1 MIVTRTPLRV
11 SFFGGGS
18 DIPEFYEKYGEGI
31 CISTTINSYIYL
43 AVNRCVASHLR
54 VIYSELEQVEKVD
67 DIKHDRVREALKY
80 WGIESN
86 IEICSFSDMPTKGT
100 GLGSSSTFTVG
111 LMNALS
117 RIASNDELGRWSLAD
132 LACHIEIDKCKQG
145 IGKQDQYAAAYGG
158 LNRYTFTPTGVYVDP
173 VQVTRYTSHALN
185 SNLLFFNTNITR
197 DATAVLAPQ
206 IESLKNDDKA
216 VGYTKKLVD
225 MARTGT
231 KLLEDNKLNDFG
243 ALLGQSW
250 EIKRNMSPGV
260 STQLIDEM
268 YDECI
273 VNGALGGKLLGA
285 GGGGYLMMYVPNH
298 HKKAVIE
305 AMDKMGSKPSQFLFT
320 HTGSTIDGKWN

>member
-1 MIVTRTPLRV
+1 MIVTKTPLRV

-18 DIPEFYEKYGEGI
+18 DIPEYYEKHGEGI
-31 CISTTINSYIYL
+31 CISTTINSYIYI
-43 AVNRCVASHLR
+43 AANRCVSPHLR
-54 VIYSELEQVEKVD
+54 VIYSELEQVDKVD

-80 WGIESN
+80 WDLTSN

-117 RIASNDELGRWSLAD
+117 RIYNDGELGRWSLAD
-132 LACHIEIDKCKQG
+132 LSCHIEIDKCKQG

-158 LNRYTFTPTGVYVDP
+158 LNKYTFTETGVYVDP
-173 VQVTRYTSHALN
+173 VQVTRHTLHALN

-197 DATAVLAPQ
+197 DASAVLAPQ

-216 VGYTKKLVD
+216 VGYTKNLVD

-231 KLLEDNKLNDFG
+231 KLLEENKLNDFG
-243 ALLGQSW
+243 RLLGQSW
-250 EIKRNMSPGV
+250 EIKRNLSPGV

-273 VNGALGGKLLGA
+273 SHGALGGKLLGA
-285 GGGGYLMMYVPNH
+285 GGGGYLMMFVPNH
-298 HKKAVIE
+298 EKFGVIS
-305 AMDKMGSKPSQFLFT
+305 AMKRMGSAPTQFLFT
-320 HTGSTIDGKWN
+320 QTGSTVEMKNV